1 MTSLGVFPANE
12 RVSMS
17 LDDRIRQLS
26 ETIIQEA
33 RGPIESAL
41 HHLLADVMTLAA
53 SERDQAVQAALAE
66 ASAAHESAL
75 AALREEHERNRVDV
89 DALRAQFERE
99 QDAGLTA
106 AQRRS
111 SSGSRTAGA
120 PAACG
125 PPRVAEQERDAALG
139 RPPRAARAGPGR
151 RARVAAGVAGA
162 RPRGRAQGR
171 PRGRRRGS
179 RSRAP
184 IRDRGARAEGGRRPR
199 RRGAG
204 RPGRTGRP

>member
-33 RGPIESAL
+33 RGPIEAAL

-53 SERDQAVQAALAE
+53 ADRDQAVQTALAE

-75 AALREEHERNRVDV
+75 AALREEHERDRVDV

-99 QDAGLTA
+99 RDAAGPAPLA
-106 AQRRS
+106 RER
-111 SSGSRTAGA
+111 AGA
-120 PAACG
+120 PTTEQLERSRRQLRAEVARRRARR
-125 PPRVAEQERDAALG
+125 PPWPSAGATRPERDAALA
-139 RPPRAARAGPGR
+139 AARADPSATATPRSSRCGSR
-151 RARVAAGVAGA
+151 WRATT
-162 RPRGRAQGR
+162 RPR
-171 PRGRRRGS
+171 
-179 RSRAP
+179 
-184 IRDRGARAEGGRRPR
+184 
-199 RRGAG
+199 
-204 RPGRTGRP
+204 